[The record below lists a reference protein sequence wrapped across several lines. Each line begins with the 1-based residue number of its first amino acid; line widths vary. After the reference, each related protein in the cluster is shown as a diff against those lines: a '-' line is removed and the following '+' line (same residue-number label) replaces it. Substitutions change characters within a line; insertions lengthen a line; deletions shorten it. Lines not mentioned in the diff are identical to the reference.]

1 MRKMSSL
8 PDLDKSERLREGKKK
23 LKSLLIIKRRKLLNR
38 EFKLF
43 MKNAKKR
50 TVKKKRNSCRGL
62 SNNLRSSKII
72 ST

>member
-8 PDLDKSERLREGKKK
+8 PAPDKSERLREARKKSR
-23 LKSLLIIKRRKLLNR
+23 SLSIIKRWKLHNR

-43 MKNAKKR
+43 MKNAKRR
-50 TVKKKRNSCRGL
+50 TVKKRRNLCRGL
-62 SNNLRSSKII
+62 SNNLRLSKIT